1 MRLELV
7 ERGKVPS
14 PAAGRSY
21 LKIIDAR
28 TYEVTGTTTREVLSR
43 L

>member
-7 ERGKVPS
+7 ERGKVPD
-14 PAAGRSY
+14 PLARPDVRQ
-21 LKIIDAR
+21 IDGR
-28 TYEVTGTTTREVLSR
+28 TYEVTAETVEMALNR